1 MIEMTTAIYE
11 ETKKDINE
19 AYRQKRKSKIQKETS
34 FILSQIITLMMSQ
47 FKDRLYGISAD
58 LFDLN
63 ETYIFSDENQRM
75 LLKWLDRFILLNSPI
90 SDLEFGKLKIDLE
103 SWYLQIG
110 GKNLR
115 FFYREDYLLTPTEAA
130 KALGV
135 SRVTLNKYVKSGL
148 EVADTNSHSKIPR
161 HAIELWK
168 DPIYGIKMQMLYQK
182 KKLATQTPKERLREV
197 QEKILDF
204 QLKYKKPTSSEAF
217 AGMDVDSL
225 DDPYDYWEWRDLE
238 KEREKLMKKLMGEA
252 DVQ

>member
-1 MIEMTTAIYE
+1 MTTAIYE

-34 FILSQIITLMMSQ
+34 FILSQVITLMMNE
-47 FKDRLYGISAD
+47 FKDRLYGVTTEP
-58 LFDLN
+58 FDLN
-63 ETYIFSDENQRM
+63 ETYIFSAENKHM
-75 LLKWLDRFILLNSPI
+75 LLKWLDRFFLLNFAVN
-90 SDLEFGKLKIDLE
+90 DLEFGKLRVDLE

-110 GKNLR
+110 GKGLR
-115 FFYREDYLLTPTEAA
+115 FNYREDYLLTPTEAA

-135 SRVTLNKYVKSGL
+135 SKVTLNKYVKSGL
-148 EVADTNSHSKIPR
+148 EVVDTNSHRKIPR

-197 QEKILDF
+197 QEKILEF
-204 QLKYKKPTSSEAF
+204 QLKYKKSTSSEAF

-238 KEREKLMKKLMGEA
+238 EEREKLMRKLMGEV
-252 DVQ
+252 DDQ